1 MTVDAS
7 VVVALMVTNE
17 ISGATGGIARRAAD
31 IHGDGDA
38 AIGGEV
44 GVDADDVDDRRSENE
59 SRTSQRRRLDDCFE
73 Q

>member
-7 VVVALMVTNE
+7 VVVALTATNE
-17 ISGATGGIARRAAD
+17 ISGATGVMARRAAA
-31 IHGDGDA
+31 IQGDGDA

-59 SRTSQRRRLDDCFE
+59 RRTQE
-73 Q
+73 